1 MESGGIPMEFTE
13 MEKDEG
19 ETESMRKLHSIFKF
33 HKISALKYWASSRQT
48 MQWTFLL
55 VDMEK
60 K

>member
-1 MESGGIPMEFTE
+1 MEFTE